1 MPVWALHV
9 QERATL
15 NILKVGLIIY
25 IYTCR
30 FRKGCQYRKFKKL
43 NILKISKSLS

>member
-25 IYTCR
+25 IYIHVDFAKAVNTA
-30 FRKGCQYRKFKKL
+30 
-43 NILKISKSLS
+43 NLKN